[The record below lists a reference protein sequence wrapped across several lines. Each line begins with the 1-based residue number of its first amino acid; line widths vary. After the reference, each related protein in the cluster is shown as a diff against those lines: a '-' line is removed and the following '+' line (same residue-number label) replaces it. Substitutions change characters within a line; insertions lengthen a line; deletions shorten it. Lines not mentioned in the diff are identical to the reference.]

1 MTDSQNRR
9 GGVQHRQS
17 NLELLRIIAMF
28 SIVAHHF
35 VVNSGIT
42 AHYDLSSW
50 SGNMI
55 FLQIWGMWGKV
66 AINAFVMITGYF
78 MCTSKVTTKRFLK
91 MYLEILFYRYGL
103 YIFFLLMGR
112 EPLTI
117 RRLFTLVFATLRG
130 VNSGFSSSFMF
141 FYLFIP
147 FYNLLL
153 EKLDKRK
160 LQILIGLLL
169 FTQTITATFFFN
181 WDVFNFVMW
190 YMTIYFIAAYFR
202 LYPSA
207 KTESNKICMP
217 LLAGSIVVSLLG
229 IFAGDYIGNRIGMTG
244 WYYHL
249 VNDSNKI
256 MALLV
261 GVFAFL
267 VFKNMKIKYSPI
279 INTVATATFGVLL
292 IHAGSDAMRQ
302 FLWKDLLHVSDMF
315 FNTLP
320 MLIVKTVG
328 LTTVIYSVCTAI
340 DLVRIKLVEDPL
352 FKKLEKTT
360 WINKTLYWE

>member
-1 MTDSQNRR
+1 MTDRIIRR
-9 GGVQHRQS
+9 GGGVQPRLS

-42 AHYDLSSW
+42 GHYDLSSW

-78 MCTSKVTTKRFLK
+78 MCTSKVTVKRFLK
-91 MYLEILFYRYGL
+91 MYLEVLFYRYAL
-103 YIFFLLMGR
+103 YIVFLLMGR
-112 EPLTI
+112 ESLSI
-117 RRLFTLVFATLRG
+117 GRLFNLVFLTLRG
-130 VNSGFSSSFMF
+130 VNGGFTSSFLF

-160 LQILIGLLL
+160 LGILIGLLL
-169 FTQTITATFFFN
+169 LMQTITATFFIN
-181 WDVFNFVMW
+181 RDVFNFVMW

-202 LYPSA
+202 LYPSE
-207 KTESNKICMP
+207 KTENNRFCISMLVGCVGI
-217 LLAGSIVVSLLG
+217 SILG
-229 IFAGDYIGNRIGMTG
+229 IFAGDFIGNRIGMTG
-244 WYYHL
+244 WYYL

-267 VFKNMKIKYSPI
+267 VFKNLKIKYLPV
-279 INTVATATFGVLL
+279 INTVSSATFGVLL

-302 FLWKDLLHVSDMF
+302 FLWKDLLHVSDMYF
-315 FNTLP
+315 DTLSL
-320 MLIVKTVG
+320 LILKTV
-328 LTTVIYSVCTAI
+328 TFTIIIYVVCTAI
-340 DLVRIKLVEDPL
+340 DLVRIRLIEKPI
-352 FKKLEKTT
+352 FKRLDKTK
-360 WINKTLYWE
+360 WIHKTLYWE

>member
-1 MTDSQNRR
+1 MTDSKNRLG

-50 SGNMI
+50 SANMI

-91 MYLEILFYRYGL
+91 MYLEILFYRYVLYAVFLVMGL
-103 YIFFLLMGR
+103 ETLSIG
-112 EPLTI
+112 
-117 RRLFTLVFATLRG
+117 RLFTLVFATLRG
-130 VNSGFSSSFMF
+130 VNSGFSSSFLF

-153 EKLDKRK
+153 DKLDRRK

-169 FTQTITATFFFN
+169 LMQTITSTFFFN
-181 WDVFNFVMW
+181 REVFNFVMW

-202 LYPSA
+202 LYPSE
-207 KTESNKICMP
+207 KTESNKFCIP
-217 LLAGSIVVSLLG
+217 SLAGSVVVSLLG

-244 WYYHL
+244 WYYL

-267 VFKNMKIKYSPI
+267 VFKNKKIKYSPV
-279 INTVATATFGVLL
+279 INTISSATFGVLL

-302 FLWKDLLHVSDMF
+302 FLWKDLLNISDMYF
-315 FNTLP
+315 DTLP
-320 MLIVKTVG
+320 VLLLKTVG
-328 LTTVIYSVCTAI
+328 ITIMIYVVCTVI
-340 DLVRIKLVEDPL
+340 DLVRIKLIEKPL